1 VNQSLDG
8 DEPAL
13 EPAVAD
19 GGARYRPAPP
29 VRIPIRRRRPP
40 ARWSSLPVVLL
51 AIFLLLNVVGGLL
64 LNLPEAAADG
74 AGVGLRVAF
83 FTAISAATVTGLTLV
98 DTQTAWSFFGEV
110 VIFFLMLVG
119 GLEFITA
126 ATALVFFGRRT
137 TAVEED
143 IYGDTVGA
151 GATANVARIARNIV
165 LAFLAGYLLGA
176 ALLFFEIRHIADMSL
191 AETLWQS
198 LFLSVSAL
206 NNAGLSILPNSPA
219 GNNFT
224 TLGAHPYLMGI
235 ITPMIIMGALGWP
248 LIVDLKRNWRP
259 GVSRRHGF
267 GLFPFNFARLSLDT
281 KLVLIITGALYA
293 FSIGVFLFFEW
304 NGALS
309 ENGWLGKVGLSAF
322 HGVSGRTAGFA
333 GLDWGATRDVTHLV
347 FGGLMF
353 IGGSTASVAG
363 GVKVNTIAVLLV
375 AARSSALRYPRTEI
389 FRREIAPPLVS
400 RALLVLALAVSFLAV
415 IMLVVTYTESH
426 IDFVEVMFEVVSA
439 FGTNGMSAGSS
450 VHLSLAGSVVFMVT
464 MLVGR
469 IGPLTLVLLLAPR
482 DEIHYRY
489 PEEPVRIG

>member
-1 VNQSLDG
+1 MNQSLDG

-235 ITPMIIMGALGWP
+235 ISPMIIMGALGWP

-259 GVSRRHGF
+259 RR
-267 GLFPFNFARLSLDT
+267 FP
-281 KLVLIITGALYA
+281 
-293 FSIGVFLFFEW
+293 
-304 NGALS
+304 
-309 ENGWLGKVGLSAF
+309 
-322 HGVSGRTAGFA
+322 
-333 GLDWGATRDVTHLV
+333 
-347 FGGLMF
+347 
-353 IGGSTASVAG
+353 
-363 GVKVNTIAVLLV
+363 
-375 AARSSALRYPRTEI
+375 AARVR
-389 FRREIAPPLVS
+389 
-400 RALLVLALAVSFLAV
+400 AVSLQLCAP
-415 IMLVVTYTESH
+415 IPGH
-426 IDFVEVMFEVVSA
+426 Q
-439 FGTNGMSAGSS
+439 AGSDY
-450 VHLSLAGSVVFMVT
+450 HGS
-464 MLVGR
+464 
-469 IGPLTLVLLLAPR
+469 PLCVQHWRVPLF
-482 DEIHYRY
+482 
-489 PEEPVRIG
+489 